1 MRAVLRV
8 APALLLAAS
17 GASAGEVTVAVAA
30 NAAEAIEALA
40 ADFEQR
46 TGHRVTVT
54 VGSTGKLYAQILH
67 GAPFD
72 VFLAADQERPRLL
85 VEQQLAIAGS
95 RITYAVGRLALW
107 SRQSGAVKAGVAVL
121 REGAFR
127 RLAIANPDLAPYGA
141 AARKTL
147 RELGLWESLRSKI
160 VLGENVGQSF
170 AMTASGNAE
179 LGLVALSSV
188 LSAGNSYSQERWEVP
203 VRLHEPIQQDAVL
216 LARGRDNEAGRD
228 FYRFLASPEAKKI
241 IASFGFVA
249 DGAIGPLDD
258 SQPREGPEEP
268 AQGTVGKRRPRSVH
282 RPMTYRSAA
291 DRSER
296 PPSILR
302 ESASVPR
309 AGSSGPSPGGC
320 NRRRL
325 IHAHAHSR

>member
-1 MRAVLRV
+1 MRRVLRL

-17 GASAGEVTVAVAA
+17 GALAGEVTVAVAA
-30 NAAEAIEALA
+30 NAAEAVEALA

-85 VEQQLAIAGS
+85 VEQGIAMADS
-95 RITYAVGRLALW
+95 RMTYAIGRLALW
-107 SRQSGAVKAGVAVL
+107 SRQSGVVNDAVSVL

-147 RELGLWESLRSKI
+147 RGLGLWESLRSKI
-160 VLGENVGQSF
+160 ILGENVGQSF

-179 LGLVALSSV
+179 LGFVALSSV

-203 VRLHEPIQQDAVL
+203 ARFHEPIRQDAVL
-216 LARGRDNEAGRD
+216 LDRAVDNKAARDL
-228 FYRFLASPEAKKI
+228 YRFLSSPEARNVVG
-241 IASFGFVA
+241 SFGFVV
-249 DGAIGPLDD
+249 DGAVGALDET
-258 SQPREGPEEP
+258 R
-268 AQGTVGKRRPRSVH
+268 
-282 RPMTYRSAA
+282 
-291 DRSER
+291 
-296 PPSILR
+296 
-302 ESASVPR
+302 
-309 AGSSGPSPGGC
+309 
-320 NRRRL
+320 
-325 IHAHAHSR
+325 